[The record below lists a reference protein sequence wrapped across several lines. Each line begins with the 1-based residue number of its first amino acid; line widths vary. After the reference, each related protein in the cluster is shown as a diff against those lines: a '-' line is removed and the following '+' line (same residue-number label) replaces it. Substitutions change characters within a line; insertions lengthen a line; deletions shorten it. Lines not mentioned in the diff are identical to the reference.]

1 MRDALTPTAAIEV
14 LKKGNERFVNNL
26 KANRNLLQQVNETS
40 EGQHPLAIIL
50 SCIDSRTSAELIF
63 DQGLGDI
70 FSCRIAGNVLN
81 DDILGSMEFACK
93 VAGAKA
99 IVVLGHTKC
108 GAVKG
113 ACDGV
118 QLGNLTGLL
127 EKIQVAIDMET
138 ETYADRTSNNSVFV
152 ERVAELNVMLVKR
165 QIMERSPLLAEMIE
179 NSELALVGGMYDVDS
194 GAVTFYHERMLLG
207 SSDLANA
214 GV

>member
-1 MRDALTPTAAIEV
+1 MKTLTKATRDALTPVMAIDV
-14 LKKGNERFVNNL
+14 LRRGNERFVNNL
-26 KANRNLLQQVNETS
+26 KSNRNLLQQVNETS
-40 EGQHPLAIIL
+40 EGQHPFAIIL

-81 DDILGSMEFACK
+81 EDILGSMEFACR

-118 QLGNLTGLL
+118 EMGNLTVLL
-127 EKIQVAIDMET
+127 QKIQPAVHLEAEENPHLSHQDQ
-138 ETYADRTSNNSVFV
+138 AFV
-152 ERVAELNVMLVKR
+152 ERVAARNVLRVNQ
-165 QIMERSPLLAEMIE
+165 QIVERSAILASMIE
-179 NSELALVGGMYDVDS
+179 KSEIALLGGMYDVET
-194 GAVTFYHERMLLG
+194 GAVTFHDALMLKG
-207 SSDLANA
+207 MP
-214 GV
+214 

>member
-1 MRDALTPTAAIEV
+1 MKTLTKATRDALTPVMAIDV
-14 LKKGNERFVNNL
+14 LRRGNERFVNNL

-40 EGQHPLAIIL
+40 EGQHPFAIIL

-81 DDILGSMEFACK
+81 EDILGSMEFACR

-118 QLGNLTGLL
+118 EMGNLTVLL
-127 EKIQVAIDMET
+127 QKIQPAVHLEAAENPHLSHEDQ
-138 ETYADRTSNNSVFV
+138 AFV
-152 ERVAELNVMLVKR
+152 ERVAARNVLRVNQ
-165 QIMERSPLLAEMIE
+165 QIVERSAVLASMIE
-179 NSELALVGGMYDVDS
+179 KSEIALLGGMYDVET
-194 GAVTFYHERMLLG
+194 GAVTFHDALTLKGMP
-207 SSDLANA
+207 
-214 GV
+214 

>member
-1 MRDALTPTAAIEV
+1 MRTLTRELRDALTPLMALDV
-14 LKKGNERFVNNL
+14 LRKGNERFVNNL

-40 EGQHPLAIIL
+40 DGQHPLAIVL

-70 FSCRIAGNVLN
+70 FSCRVAGNVLN

-99 IVVLGHTKC
+99 IVVLGHTRC

-118 QLGNLTGLL
+118 ELGNLTTLL
-127 EKIQVAIDMET
+127 HKIQDAIALET
-138 ETYADRTSNNSVFV
+138 ETLGDRTAANSEFV
-152 ERVAELNVMLVKR
+152 ERVAELNVLLVKS
-165 QIMERSPLLAEMIE
+165 QIMQRSPLLAEMVRK
-179 NSELALVGGMYDVDS
+179 SEIALVGGMYNVES
-194 GAVTFYHERMLLG
+194 GAVEFYDSRMLIG
-207 SSDLANA
+207 AA
-214 GV
+214 